1 MTIGDK
7 KIAPSGLMFLT
18 KAAEIGYQAEHTKY
32 DHMLKHSRGTVNP
45 WWVLLDNQ
53 SIVKVFYNS
62 KLLRNIRK
70 ESYFLKM
77 YSTGGVTEI
86 NLIGDLPGFGTV
98 WYHPNGIAN
107 ILSLSKVKKRY
118 RVAYNSLDRNAF
130 DVHLTDIRIRSFIE
144 TPTGICYS
152 DMRAQASSSGS
163 IFINTVENNN
173 LNIQKETIY
182 ARLTP
187 ANYKVL

>member
-1 MTIGDK
+1 M
-7 KIAPSGLMFLT
+7 S
-18 KAAEIGYQAEHTKY
+18 
-32 DHMLKHSRGTVNP
+32 
-45 WWVLLDNQ
+45 
-53 SIVKVFYNS
+53 VFYNG

-70 ESYFLKM
+70 ESYFLKN
-77 YSTGGVTEI
+77 YSTGGVTET
-86 NLIGDLPGFGTV
+86 NLIGDLPGFSTV

-118 RVAYNSLDRNAF
+118 RVAYDSLDGNAF

-144 TPTGICYS
+144 TLNGICYS

-163 IFINTVENNN
+163 IFIITVKNNN